1 MLDMKMVLGFI
12 AGVVVGAVAALM
24 FAPSSGEDLRAQIR
38 AEADAR
44 SQKFHA
50 DWQKG
55 MDEMHARMDK
65 MQTDISQ
72 MRHKDAPEA

>member
-1 MLDMKMVLGFI
+1 MKMILSFFTG
-12 AGVVVGAVAALM
+12 AVVGAAAALM
-24 FAPSSGEDLRAQIR
+24 FAPSSGEKLRGQIR

-55 MDEMHARMDK
+55 MDEMRTRMDK
-65 MQTDISQ
+65 MQSDISQ
-72 MRHKDAPEA
+72 MRHKDEPAA